1 MTGTV
6 WDWNSLYIKI
16 ISGEIR
22 KFIFFISDEEYQD
35 ALQKGMRIG
44 ASVIFNNDTD
54 EIIKF
59 F

>member
-22 KFIFFISDEEYQD
+22 KIIFFRSDEEYQEC
-35 ALQKGMRIG
+35 LKMGMRIG
-44 ASVIFNNDTD
+44 KSIIFDYDTD
-54 EIIKF
+54 TIEKF